1 MNQYEKRIIAAAV
14 VGIAIV
20 TVIYIPLRKDAVVHT
35 AYATLVLAA
44 ILSGA
49 SLWQLEKKLAQDYIT
64 NVAFP
69 LALKAYLVLTLMMA
83 VVFVALDLAGVWSIS
98 FSWYMA
104 LQVVVIGLTAWKVL
118 AIGAA
123 QDAILKVDAQVSATV
138 TNWKLLLADADAI
151 LKTTPAAL
159 QRDVSDVRDAIQYAD
174 PISLSEV
181 ATQEQEIAGGLGQ
194 LRVLVKE
201 NKADEAKALCTQI
214 KDVVA
219 DRANRLKILK

>member
-1 MNQYEKRIIAAAV
+1 MNQYEKRIIAAVV

-20 TVIYIPLRKDAVVHT
+20 SAIYIPLRKDAVVHT

-69 LALKAYLVLTLMMA
+69 LALKAYLALTAAMA
-83 VVFVALDLAGVWSIS
+83 VVFVALDLTGAWSIS

-104 LQVVVIGLTAWKVL
+104 FQVIVISLTAWKLL

-123 QDAILKVDAQVSATV
+123 QDAILNVGEQVQATV
-138 TNWKLLLADADAI
+138 SNWKLLQADADAI
-151 LKTTPAAL
+151 LKTAPAAL
-159 QRDVSDVRDAIQYAD
+159 QREISDVRDAIRYAD
-174 PISLSEV
+174 PMSRAEV
-181 ATQEQEIAGGLGQ
+181 AAQEQEIAGGLGQ
-194 LRVLVKE
+194 LRELVKE
-201 NKADEAKALCTQI
+201 NKADEAKALCTRI